1 MNEEKVIKVVGDIS
15 YVLMHQTP
23 PYLRNRV
30 LYKNSYWLEG
40 AGYDTNDDGVIANI
54 QMECK
59 IPEGKDDLDLSSISE
74 SCLFRE
80 DDNLIYKENEL

>member
-1 MNEEKVIKVVGDIS
+1 MNEEKVVKIVEDIS

-23 PYLRNRV
+23 PYLRNGI

-40 AGYDTNDDGVIANI
+40 AGYDTNDDGIIANI
-54 QMECK
+54 ELECK
-59 IPEGKDDLDLSSISE
+59 IPQGKKDLILADISE

-80 DDNLIYKENEL
+80 EDKLIYKEDEL